1 MFDNFSTRARQI
13 VFAARFKAG
22 ERGANMIDTDDF
34 LVGLVLEDQGM
45 LEKNICSRFFEGQ
58 GTSVNRAQSH
68 IPFFSSKVAEDLLA
82 NLRKTLPQSRPIALS
97 TELPLSPSLA
107 RVFDSA
113 QAVQARFQ
121 HSQTRAERRLMVLLI
136 RDWLKA
142 EPGISSKNT
151 TQVSGNR
158 DASLPCHDS
167 QLS

>member
-45 LEKNICSRFFEGQ
+45 VEKNICSPFFEGQ
-58 GTSVNRAQSH
+58 GTSVKRVQSH
-68 IPFFSSKVAEDLLA
+68 IPCFSSKVAEDLLA
-82 NLRKTLPQSRPIALS
+82 NLRKNLPQSRPIALS

-107 RVFDSA
+107 RVFESA

-121 HSQTRAERRLMVLLI
+121 HSQIEPLHLLAAIFTEEEGQGVKLLQDSGITLEKVLLT
-136 RDWLKA
+136 L
-142 EPGISSKNT
+142 
-151 TQVSGNR
+151 SGATEN
-158 DASLPCHDS
+158 
-167 QLS
+167 